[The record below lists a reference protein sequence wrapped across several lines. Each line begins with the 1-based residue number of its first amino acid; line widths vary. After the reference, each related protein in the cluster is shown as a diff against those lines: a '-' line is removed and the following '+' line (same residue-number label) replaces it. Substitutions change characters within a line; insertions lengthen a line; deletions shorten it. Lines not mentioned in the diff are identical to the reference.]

1 MFLDNKRY
9 FMLLNIQKKL
19 PVGIVLTGLLFM
31 LACQKSL
38 EEVPI
43 SNLSN
48 AAVLKDSV
56 GFENYITALHEAARD
71 EFTNTDGINH
81 NFNMQF
87 GTDIATTG
95 SPTIAPF
102 RNYETYLTPTQVV
115 VGFYWNWAY
124 GTMLLRANTIIAY
137 AGRPEAAA
145 YWKSE
150 AQRNAVIAE
159 ARFFRAYTF
168 NLLANLYGGVPLVD
182 TIYSSPKADFVR
194 ATRKQTYE
202 LAARDLEFASQWL
215 PPTVPPGKEGR
226 IVKAAADHLLSEV
239 YISLGEYDKSIAA
252 ATRVINS
259 GLYNLMTTRFGS
271 ERTKPGDAFSDL
283 FRDGNQNRSSGNMES
298 IYVLQIEDQTP
309 GGQGGTVGN
318 NNLRA
323 WGPFYSSGSF
333 RAPDGKAG
341 FIVSDSMGR
350 GVGWVRPTNYFFYDI
365 WKDNWENDIRN
376 SAYNIRRTF
385 VYNNPASSYF
395 GKVVERRTQVDDTMF
410 YLYPTIRKIEGNPPK
425 SGDLSRGRI
434 FTDLMVYRLAET
446 YLLRAEAY
454 LRKGD
459 PALAAADINVV
470 RARANAKPAEPAEIT
485 INYILDERARELTVE
500 EPRRRTLCRMGN
512 LVERVQQYNIRPDT
526 RSSIKNKHLF
536 FPIPQSAIDANYS
549 AKLEQNPDY
558 N

>member
-1 MFLDNKRY
+1 
-9 FMLLNIQKKL
+9 MLL
-19 PVGIVLTGLLFM
+19 
-31 LACQKSL
+31 LAQACRKSL

-48 AAVLKDSV
+48 AAVLKDSI
-56 GFENYITALHEAARD
+56 GFENYITALHEGARD

-87 GTDIATTG
+87 GTDVATTG

-102 RNYETYLTPTQVV
+102 RNYETYLTPSQVV

-124 GTMLLRANTIIAY
+124 RIMLLRANTVIAY

-215 PPTVPPGKEGR
+215 PPTVPASKEGR

-271 ERTKPGDAFSDL
+271 ERSKPGDVFSDL

-350 GVGWVRPTNYFFYDI
+350 SVGWMRPTNYFFYDI

-395 GKVVERRTQVDDTMF
+395 GKTVERRTQADDTMF

-425 SGDLSRGRI
+425 SGDLSRGRT

-454 LRKGD
+454 LRKGE

-470 RARANAKPAEPAEIT
+470 RARANAKPVEPAEVT
-485 INYILDERARELTVE
+485 IDYILDERARELTVE

-512 LVERVQQYNIRPDT
+512 LVERVRQYNIRPDT
-526 RSSIKNKHLF
+526 RSSIQDKHLF

>member
-1 MFLDNKRY
+1 
-9 FMLLNIQKKL
+9 MLLNIQKKL
-19 PVGIVLTGLLFM
+19 PVGILLAGLLGM

-43 SNLSN
+43 SSLSN

-56 GFENYITALHEAARD
+56 GFENYITALHEGARD

-124 GTMLLRANTIIAY
+124 RTMLLRANTIIAY
-137 AGRPEAAA
+137 ASRPEAAA

-215 PPTVPPGKEGR
+215 PPTVPASKEGR

-271 ERTKPGDAFSDL
+271 EKSNPGDVFSDL
-283 FRDGNQNRSSGNMES
+283 FRDRNQNRSSGNMES

-350 GVGWVRPTNYFFYDI
+350 SVGWVRPTNYFFYDI
-365 WKDNWENDIRN
+365 WKDNWENDMRN
-376 SAYNIRRTF
+376 SEYNIRRTF
-385 VYNNPASSYF
+385 AYNNPASTYF
-395 GKVVERRTQVDDTMF
+395 GKVVEKRKQADDTMF

-425 SGDLSRGRI
+425 SGDLSRGRT
-434 FTDLMVYRLAET
+434 FTDMMVYRLAET

-470 RARANAKPAEPAEIT
+470 RARAKAKPIGPAEVT
-485 INYILDERARELTVE
+485 IDYILDERARELTVE

-512 LVERVQQYNIRPDT
+512 LVERVQKYNIRADT
-526 RSSIKNKHLF
+526 RSSIKDKHLF

>member
-1 MFLDNKRY
+1 
-9 FMLLNIQKKL
+9 MLLNIQKNL
-19 PVGIVLTGLLFM
+19 PVGILLAVLLLAQ
-31 LACQKSL
+31 ACRKSL

-43 SNLSN
+43 SSLSN
-48 AAVLKDSV
+48 AAVLKDSI
-56 GFENYITALHEAARD
+56 GFENYITALHEGARD

-87 GTDIATTG
+87 GTDVATTG

-102 RNYETYLTPTQVV
+102 RNYETYLTPSQVV

-124 GTMLLRANTIIAY
+124 RIMLLRANTVIAY

-215 PPTVPPGKEGR
+215 PPTVPASKEGR

-271 ERTKPGDAFSDL
+271 ERSKPGDVFSDL

-350 GVGWVRPTNYFFYDI
+350 SVGWMRPTNYFFYDI

-395 GKVVERRTQVDDTMF
+395 GKTVERRTQADDTMF

-425 SGDLSRGRI
+425 SGDLSRGRT

-454 LRKGD
+454 LRKGE

-470 RARANAKPAEPAEIT
+470 RARANAKPVEPAEVT
-485 INYILDERARELTVE
+485 IDYILDERARELTVE

-512 LVERVQQYNIRPDT
+512 LVERVRQYNIRPDT
-526 RSSIKNKHLF
+526 RSSIQDKHLF

>member
-1 MFLDNKRY
+1 MI
-9 FMLLNIQKKL
+9 LNIQKKL
-19 PVGIVLTGLLFM
+19 PVGILLAGLLIM
-31 LACQKSL
+31 QACQKSL
-38 EEVPI
+38 KEEPI
-43 SNLSN
+43 SSLSN
-48 AAVLKDSV
+48 VVVLKDSI
-56 GFENYITALHEAARD
+56 GFENYMTALHEGARD

-102 RNYETYLTPTQVV
+102 RNYETFLTPSQVV
-115 VGFYWNWAY
+115 VGFYWSWAY
-124 GTMLLRANTIIAY
+124 RTMLLRANTIIAY
-137 AGRPEAAA
+137 ASRPEAAA

-168 NLLANLYGGVPLVD
+168 NVMANLYGGVPLVD
-182 TIYSSPKADFVR
+182 TIYSAPKADFVR

-215 PPTVPPGKEGR
+215 PPTVPDSKEGR

-252 ATRVINS
+252 AARVINS

-271 ERTKPGDAFSDL
+271 ERSLPGDAFSDL

-323 WGPFYSSGSF
+323 WGSFYSSGSF

-350 GVGWVRPTNYFFYDI
+350 SVGWVRPTNYFFYDI

-385 VYNNPASSYF
+385 VYNNPASTYF
-395 GKVVERRTQVDDTMF
+395 GKVVERRTQADDTMF
-410 YLYPTIRKIEGNPPK
+410 YLYPSIRKIEGNPPK
-425 SGDLSRGRI
+425 NGDLSRGRT

-470 RARANAKPAEPAEIT
+470 RARANAKPVTPAAVT
-485 INYILDERARELTVE
+485 IDYILDERARELTVE

-512 LVERVQQYNIRPDT
+512 LVERVQKYNIRPDT
-526 RSSIKNKHLF
+526 RSSIKDKHLF

>member
-1 MFLDNKRY
+1 
-9 FMLLNIQKKL
+9 MLLNIQKKL
-19 PVGIVLTGLLFM
+19 PVGILLAGLLIM
-31 LACQKSL
+31 QACQKSL

-48 AAVLKDSV
+48 AAVLKDSI
-56 GFENYITALHEAARD
+56 GFENYITALHEGARD

-102 RNYETYLTPTQVV
+102 RDYETYLTPSQVV
-115 VGFYWNWAY
+115 VSFYWNWAY
-124 GTMLLRANTIIAY
+124 RTMLLRANTIIAY

-168 NLLANLYGGVPLVD
+168 NVLANLYGGVPLVD
-182 TIYSSPKADFVR
+182 TIYSAPKADFVR

-215 PPTVPPGKEGR
+215 PPTVPKTKEGR

-271 ERTKPGDAFSDL
+271 ERTEPGDVFSDL

-298 IYVLQIEDQTP
+298 IYVLQIEDETP

-323 WGPFYSSGSF
+323 WGSFYSSGSF

-350 GVGWVRPTNYFFYDI
+350 SVGWVRPTNYFFYDI

-385 VYNNPASSYF
+385 VYNNPASTYF
-395 GKVVERRTQVDDTMF
+395 GKVVERRTQADDTMF
-410 YLYPTIRKIEGNPPK
+410 YLYPTIRKIEGNPPQN
-425 SGDLSRGRI
+425 GDLSRGRT
-434 FTDLMVYRLAET
+434 FTDLIVYRLAET

-470 RARANAKPAEPAEIT
+470 RARANAKPVTLAEVT
-485 INYILDERARELTVE
+485 IDYILDERARELTVE

-512 LVERVQQYNIRPDT
+512 LVERVQKYNIRPDT
-526 RSSIKNKHLF
+526 RSSIKKKHLF

>member
-1 MFLDNKRY
+1 
-9 FMLLNIQKKL
+9 MLLNIQKKL
-19 PVGIVLTGLLFM
+19 PVGILLAGLLGM

-56 GFENYITALHEAARD
+56 GFENYITALHEGARD

-87 GTDIATTG
+87 GTDVATTG

-102 RNYETYLTPTQVV
+102 RNYETYLTPSQVV

-124 GTMLLRANTIIAY
+124 RIMLLRANTVIAY

-215 PPTVPPGKEGR
+215 PPTVPKAKEGR

-271 ERTKPGDAFSDL
+271 ERSKPGDVFSDL

-350 GVGWVRPTNYFFYDI
+350 SVGWMRPTNYFFYDI

-395 GKVVERRTQVDDTMF
+395 GKVVERRTQADDTMF

-425 SGDLSRGRI
+425 SGDLSRGRT

-459 PALAAADINVV
+459 PALAAADINAV
-470 RARANAKPAEPAEIT
+470 RARANAKPVGPAEVT
-485 INYILDERARELTVE
+485 IDYILDERARELTVE

-512 LVERVQQYNIRPDT
+512 LVERVRQYNIRPDT
-526 RSSIKNKHLF
+526 RSSIQDKHLF

>member
-1 MFLDNKRY
+1 
-9 FMLLNIQKKL
+9 MLLNIQKNL
-19 PVGIVLTGLLFM
+19 PVGILLAVLLLAQ
-31 LACQKSL
+31 ACRKSL

-48 AAVLKDSV
+48 AAVLKDSI
-56 GFENYITALHEAARD
+56 GFENYITALHEGARD

-87 GTDIATTG
+87 GTDVATTG

-102 RNYETYLTPTQVV
+102 RNYETYLTPSQVV

-124 GTMLLRANTIIAY
+124 RIMLLRANTVIAY

-215 PPTVPPGKEGR
+215 PPTVPKTKEGR
-226 IVKAAADHLLSEV
+226 IVKAAADHLLAEV

-271 ERTKPGDAFSDL
+271 ERSKPGDVFSDL

-350 GVGWVRPTNYFFYDI
+350 SVGWMRPTNYFFYDI

-395 GKVVERRTQVDDTMF
+395 GKVVERRTQADDTMF

-425 SGDLSRGRI
+425 SGDLSRGRT

-454 LRKGD
+454 LRKGE

-470 RARANAKPAEPAEIT
+470 RARANAKPVEPAEVT
-485 INYILDERARELTVE
+485 IDYILDERARELTVE

-512 LVERVQQYNIRPDT
+512 LVERVRQYNIRPDT
-526 RSSIKNKHLF
+526 RSSIQDKHLF

>member
-1 MFLDNKRY
+1 
-9 FMLLNIQKKL
+9 MLLNIRKKL
-19 PVGIVLTGLLFM
+19 PVAILLAGLLMM
-31 LACQKSL
+31 LACRKSL

-48 AAVLKDSV
+48 ASVLRDSV
-56 GFENYITALHEAARD
+56 GFENYITALHEGARD

-87 GTDIATTG
+87 GTDVATTG
-95 SPTIAPF
+95 GPTIAPF
-102 RNYETYLTPTQVV
+102 RNYETYLTPSQVV
-115 VGFYWNWAY
+115 VGFYWTWAY

-145 YWKSE
+145 YWSSE

-215 PPTVPPGKEGR
+215 PPTVPASKEGR

-283 FRDGNQNRSSGNMES
+283 FRDRNQNRSSGNMES

-323 WGPFYSSGSF
+323 WGSFYSSGSF

-350 GVGWVRPTNYFFYDI
+350 GVGWVRPNNYFFYDI
-365 WKDNWENDIRN
+365 WKGNWENDMRN
-376 SAYNIRRTF
+376 SPYNIRRTF
-385 VYNNPASSYF
+385 VYNNPATSYF
-395 GKVVERRTQVDDTMF
+395 GKVVERRTQADDTMF

-425 SGDLSRGRI
+425 SGDLSRGRT

-459 PALAAADINVV
+459 LAMAAADINVV
-470 RARANAKPAEPAEIT
+470 RARANAKPAGPAEIT
-485 INYILDERARELTVE
+485 IDYILDERARELTVE

-512 LVERVQQYNIRPDT
+512 LVERVRLYNIRPDT
-526 RSSIKNKHLF
+526 RSSIKDKHLF

>member
-1 MFLDNKRY
+1 
-9 FMLLNIQKKL
+9 MLLNIQKNL
-19 PVGIVLTGLLFM
+19 PVGILLAVLLLAQ
-31 LACQKSL
+31 ACRKSL

-48 AAVLKDSV
+48 AAVLKDSI
-56 GFENYITALHEAARD
+56 GFENYITALHEGARD

-87 GTDIATTG
+87 GTDVATTG

-102 RNYETYLTPTQVV
+102 RNYETYLTPSQVV

-124 GTMLLRANTIIAY
+124 RIMLLRANTVIAY

-215 PPTVPPGKEGR
+215 PPTVPASKEGR

-271 ERTKPGDAFSDL
+271 ERSKPGDVFSDL

-350 GVGWVRPTNYFFYDI
+350 SVGWMRPTNYFFYDI

-395 GKVVERRTQVDDTMF
+395 GKTVERRTQADDTMF

-425 SGDLSRGRI
+425 SGDLSRGRT

-454 LRKGD
+454 LRKGE

-470 RARANAKPAEPAEIT
+470 RARANAKPVEPAEVT
-485 INYILDERARELTVE
+485 IDYILDERARELTVE

-512 LVERVQQYNIRPDT
+512 LVERVRQYNIRPDT
-526 RSSIKNKHLF
+526 RSSIQDKHLF